1 MTLIKADLL
10 SLKSF
15 FIEKLYSLSQNIDRI
30 RTEFDQPIFLE
41 ENKNFLYG
49 ISSKDLT
56 ENYKLKIF

>member
-1 MTLIKADLL
+1 MTLIKAELL

-15 FIEKLYSLSQNIDRI
+15 FIEELYSFSRNIDRI

-49 ISSKDLT
+49 ISSIDLT
-56 ENYKLKIF
+56 ENYKVKFF

>member
-1 MTLIKADLL
+1 MTLIKAELL

-15 FIEKLYSLSQNIDRI
+15 FIEELYSFSRNIDRI

-56 ENYKLKIF
+56 ENYKVKFF